1 MRGFRMVT
9 EGERI
14 VSTGARKVPSGQN
27 EAPDHGG
34 TIGGFA
40 SAGGSEWPRIENVSP
55 VRPLG
60 QAELEHSSKLSG
72 KALHKVSTL
81 RMIHHHA

>member
-1 MRGFRMVT
+1 MHGFRMVT
-9 EGERI
+9 QGERI
-14 VSTGARKVPSGQN
+14 VSRAARKVPSGQN

-40 SAGGSEWPRIENVSP
+40 FVGGSEWPRIENVSP

-60 QAELEHSSKLSG
+60 QAELKHFGKLSG

-81 RMIHHHA
+81 RMVHHRA